1 MEKHKEKCCSGPAH
15 FKSSVQVVETE
26 DHLNR
31 AHDKH
36 EAHYVMSN
44 PVWTEEDI
52 NDVDITHEKP
62 SSICTWTA
70 YLAVMTMRRG
80 FDLVSGYTIKS
91 YFKTLDER
99 DMLRRCIF
107 LETVAGV
114 PGFAAAMIRHLQS
127 LRRMQRDNGWIHT
140 LLEEAENERMH
151 LLTFLQL
158 RNPGPIF
165 RASVAAT
172 QIIFV
177 GMFSLGYL
185 ISPHFCHRFVGY
197 LEEQAVITYTHI
209 LEEMDAGRLP
219 MWSNLPAP
227 ELAVKYWKLPET
239 ATMRDVILVVRADE
253 AHHRLVN
260 HTLGSLDLRKKN
272 PFRPL
277 E

>member
-1 MEKHKEKCCSGPAH
+1 MAFLPRLGAIGLGLSLRVSRRLSHPAQLTAFRVTPSTQALFASTQTQDTFEKYKEKCCSDPAH
-15 FKSSVQVVETE
+15 FKAGLIVEPE
-26 DHLNR
+26 NPLDR
-31 AHDKH
+31 KHDKH

-44 PVWTEEDI
+44 PVWTEQEA
-52 NDVDITHEKP
+52 NEVDITHEKP
-62 SSICTWTA
+62 SSVCTWTA

-80 FDLVSGYTIKS
+80 FDFFSGYTIKS
-91 YFKTLDER
+91 YLKTLDER

-158 RNPGPIF
+158 RNPGPIL

-177 GMFSLGYL
+177 GMFSIAYL
-185 ISPHFCHRFVGY
+185 ISPHFCHRCRMWMRLGIDP
-197 LEEQAVITYTHI
+197 AVT
-209 LEEMDAGRLP
+209 
-219 MWSNLPAP
+219 
-227 ELAVKYWKLPET
+227 
-239 ATMRDVILVVRADE
+239 
-253 AHHRLVN
+253 
-260 HTLGSLDLRKKN
+260 
-272 PFRPL
+272 
-277 E
+277 